1 MRSAIEE
8 SIQPFEKELNKRY
21 EASCAGDTGSD
32 FHKRSQPTQNITLD
46 SAQMGSNRGEDNIN
60 PNFLSEIEQQTNE
73 AQQLLTSIFSDATS
87 ETTDNNE
94 TGTTAVEYEILKCL
108 FAKEIWSK
116 DEFVKICRQYDVIP
130 SAIIERINNI
140 SYDKINDAVIED
152 EGDTITITLEYKDE
166 LL

>member
-1 MRSAIEE
+1 
-8 SIQPFEKELNKRY
+8 
-21 EASCAGDTGSD
+21 
-32 FHKRSQPTQNITLD
+32 
-46 SAQMGSNRGEDNIN
+46 
-60 PNFLSEIEQQTNE
+60 
-73 AQQLLTSIFSDATS
+73 
-87 ETTDNNE
+87 
-94 TGTTAVEYEILKCL
+94 L